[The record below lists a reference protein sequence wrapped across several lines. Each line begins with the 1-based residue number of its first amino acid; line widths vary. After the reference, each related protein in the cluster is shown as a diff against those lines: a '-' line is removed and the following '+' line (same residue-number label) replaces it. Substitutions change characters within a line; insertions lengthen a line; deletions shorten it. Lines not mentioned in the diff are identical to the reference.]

1 MWNSRTLRGV
11 VAIILTVQIA
21 ETTSHS
27 GCFGGIIP
35 PPLLLMNT
43 LLSDRIENS
52 QTGEIFAPPSLLY
65 EPSEA
70 DIMSAKQ
77 RVDLYG
83 ADVLNANWIE
93 GASPLQDATATPTYD
108 EIVEILMRNNYGSSL
123 AVVGID
129 EDVVSFTTN
138 FLREYLNDTVIIACT
153 NNIMCWFFFIPR
165 LLLLLEDAGFVWR
178 WECYLSVY

>member
-11 VAIILTVQIA
+11 IAIILTVQIA

-138 FLREYLNDTVIIACT
+138 FLREYRNDTVIIAYCT
-153 NNIMCWFFFIPR
+153 NIMVCWFFF
-165 LLLLLEDAGFVWR
+165 
-178 WECYLSVY
+178 